1 MAGVLVRREIVT
13 CVLDVLSRMYW
24 SSHEFGVQARPNKD
38 LEAGA
43 KLDENVQLR
52 FQTEK
57 KKDFIGI
64 LFLFF
69 LLLFLGSRKT
79 IKTDYFSFPKNKSVQ
94 EQTK

>member
-24 SSHEFGVQARPNKD
+24 SSHEFAVQARPNKD

-64 LFLFF
+64 WFLFF
-69 LLLFLGSRKT
+69 LLLFLKSRKT
-79 IKTDYFSFPKNKSVQ
+79 IKTDYFSFPKKKSVQ